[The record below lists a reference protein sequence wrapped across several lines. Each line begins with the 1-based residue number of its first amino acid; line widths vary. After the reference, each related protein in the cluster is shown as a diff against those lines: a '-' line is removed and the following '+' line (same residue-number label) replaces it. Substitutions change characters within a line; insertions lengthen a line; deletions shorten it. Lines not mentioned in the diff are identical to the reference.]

1 MPCGRSASHEAA
13 SAETST
19 ESRNPPRASFD
30 CRLIDVLEPTEFVE
44 SGFGGVEQFGQ
55 ALAGGLAPAFEDGC
69 GGGGDQSGVAGDGL
83 HVQPAHGGGKV
94 MVGDL
99 LALGARADGVV
110 EVQTAVP

>member
-1 MPCGRSASHEAA
+1 MQ
-13 SAETST
+13 
-19 ESRNPPRASFD
+19 PPTGLFD
-30 CRLIDVLEPTEFVE
+30 VGLIDVLEPAEFVE

-55 ALAGGLAPAFEDGC
+55 ALAGGLAPAFEDGR

-94 MVGDL
+94 MVGDF

>member
-1 MPCGRSASHEAA
+1 M
-13 SAETST
+13 
-19 ESRNPPRASFD
+19 
-30 CRLIDVLEPTEFVE
+30 DVAV
-44 SGFGGVEQFGQ
+44 
-55 ALAGGLAPAFEDGC
+55 
-69 GGGGDQSGVAGDGL
+69 DQSGVAGDGL